1 MATKYHLPPSAAAL
15 SRSMRDIGYSL
26 ETAIA
31 DLIDNSISANARN
44 IDVLVEIDVPDPYLA
59 IVDDGF
65 GMTDSEL
72 VAAMK
77 HGSANASDERHRND
91 LGRFGLGLKTASFSQ
106 CRQLTVATRRD
117 GEVHAAEWD
126 LDFVDREDKWVI
138 SILSP
143 EECNAL
149 PEREMLPEQGTLVI
163 WRKLDR
169 VFEDHSGAARDEL
182 VAMKVSEAGKHL
194 SLVFHRYLSGEMLG
208 RKLSVRV
215 NGHPVEPFD
224 PFCRSYAST
233 QILPK
238 EVVRLNGQDIS
249 IQPYIL
255 PHHSKL
261 SAREYEFYQARSNF
275 ISNQGAYVYRCG
287 RLMAWGDWFR
297 LIPKGEATKLARV
310 QIDFPN
316 ALDEQWTIDIK
327 KSRATPPRAVRERI
341 RQIIERISQRS
352 TRVHRGRGTRLY
364 NEIQAPLWE
373 RHSDRG
379 PVTYSINRHHAL
391 VDSAFRDMPPE
402 SAARLEILLK
412 MLASSL
418 PLEMIY
424 ADLSE
429 NPKGTR
435 SAEDTDEAE
444 KLKMLDQLW
453 EAVAESPGF
462 GESDFADIARSTRLL
477 ENCEHLIERYLAS
490 RKT

>member
-1 MATKYHLPPSAAAL
+1 
-15 SRSMRDIGYSL
+15 MRDIGYSL

-44 IDVLVEIDVPDPYLA
+44 INVVVDTDMPTPYLA
-59 IVDDGF
+59 LVDDGC
-65 GMTDSEL
+65 GMSDNEL
-72 VAAMK
+72 IAAMK
-77 HGSANASDERHRND
+77 HGSANANDERHRND

-106 CRQLTVATRRD
+106 CRRLTVATRRH

-126 LDFVDREDKWVI
+126 LDLVDSQDKWVI

-143 EECNAL
+143 DECDSL
-149 PEREMLPEQGTLVI
+149 PERAMLPQQGTLVI

-169 VFEDHSGAARDEL
+169 VFEDHSGAPRDEL
-182 VAMKVSEAGKHL
+182 VATKLSDAGKHL

-208 RKLSVRV
+208 SKLSVTI
-215 NGHPVEPFD
+215 NGHALEPFD

-238 EVVRLNGQDIS
+238 EIVRVGGHDVL

-261 SAREYEFYQARSNF
+261 STSEYEFYQARSNF

-327 KSRATPPRAVRERI
+327 KSKATPPRAVRERI

-352 TRVHRGRGTRLY
+352 TRVHKGRGRRLFT
-364 NEIQAPLWE
+364 EIQAPLWQ
-373 RHSDRG
+373 RFSDRG
-379 PVTYSINRHHAL
+379 SITYSINRQHAL
-391 VDSAFRDMPPE
+391 VRSVFRDLPA
-402 SAARLEILLK
+402 SNGAKLEMLLK
-412 MLASSL
+412 LLASSM

-429 NPKGTR
+429 NPKNIR
-435 SAEDTDEAE
+435 NAEENDEAE
-444 KLKMLDQLW
+444 KLAVLDKLW
-453 EAVAESPGF
+453 KAVAESPGF
-462 GESDFADIARSTRLL
+462 GESDFADIARSTRLF
-477 ENCEHLIERYLAS
+477 ENCEHLVEQYLTS